1 MVHLTDFRSMVINIA
16 EIALEVAASA
26 IAQIEFRKLR
36 YSINMP
42 AAQATLRAMKYGISH
57 VNCSFCSIG
66 KAKNNRS
73 PWF

>member
-1 MVHLTDFRSMVINIA
+1 MTDFFVEFIEFFFGVFVFEINFVHMVHLTDFRSMVINIA

-42 AAQATLRAMKYGISH
+42 AAQATLRAMK
-57 VNCSFCSIG
+57 
-66 KAKNNRS
+66 
-73 PWF
+73 